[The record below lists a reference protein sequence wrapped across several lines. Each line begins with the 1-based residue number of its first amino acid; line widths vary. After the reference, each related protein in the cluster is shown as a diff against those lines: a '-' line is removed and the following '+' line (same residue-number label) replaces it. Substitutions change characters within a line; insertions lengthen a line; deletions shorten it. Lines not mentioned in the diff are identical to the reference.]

1 VEEEDRMSEYRRDL
15 FIVLRSISKIAPDV
29 TRAFVQSNLLAVLGD
44 KDASAE
50 EVEVRPTWEM
60 TICAKCALD
69 RTDFAGGGRNV
80 SDDCAVKLLTNC
92 TGGTPDLAGKGADAK
107 HAFRKKQ
114 LSNFLP
120 SKH

>member
-1 VEEEDRMSEYRRDL
+1 MSEYRRDL

-60 TICAKCALD
+60 TICPIFELD
-69 RTDFAGGGRNV
+69 KRQKMFGVHCRSNLDVG
-80 SDDCAVKLLTNC
+80 AVKFLTNC
-92 TGGTPDLAGKGADAK
+92 TLEA
-107 HAFRKKQ
+107 
-114 LSNFLP
+114 LSR
-120 SKH
+120 SGE